1 MYYVVKIGRNPGI
14 YNTWSEAEKHVTGY
28 SGAKYKSFKTLIDA
42 EAWLL
47 ESKYQPLAK
56 PFPIIVNDTVCPG
69 IEPSDLKMN
78 SSVTCVPL
86 ANENKCLSLN
96 KNSVLKYDCS
106 KLNIH
111 KIIYAITENTTKIQ
125 PTTWT
130 EYDNTLYIFTDGSY
144 KKSSNKAGTGV
155 FFGESGVSLK
165 LPDGFTN
172 NQAEL
177 LAILYALQQIK
188 LNIDQLITYSKP
200 ITVIS
205 DSMYCINT
213 VTKWMKTWE
222 KNNWQKANGESILNP
237 ELIQAINILWH
248 TINKSKN
255 NLSGR
260 VKFEHQNSHTT
271 APIAKQS
278 REYILWHGNHMADML
293 ATN

>member
-28 SGAKYKSFKTLIDA
+28 SGAKYKSFKTLVEA

-47 ESKYQPLAK
+47 ESKYQPIAK
-56 PFPIIVNDTVCPG
+56 PCPG

-78 SSVTCVPL
+78 SRVTCVLL
-86 ANENKCLSLN
+86 ANEHKHLSLN
-96 KNSVLKYDCS
+96 KDSVLKYDCS

-111 KIIYAITENTTKIQ
+111 NIIYAITENTTKIL

-130 EYDNTLYIFTDGSY
+130 EYEDTLYIFTDGSY
-144 KKSSNKAGTGV
+144 KKSTNKAGTGV

-165 LPDGFTN
+165 LPAGFTN

-177 LAILYALQQIK
+177 IGILYALHQIK
-188 LNIDQLITYSKP
+188 LNIDQLTTYSKP

-213 VTKWMKTWE
+213 VTKWMKVWE

-237 ELIQAINILWH
+237 ELIQAINILWNE
-248 TINKSKN
+248 INKKKHGP

-271 APIAKQS
+271 APTLNES